1 MGTYLACFG
10 IRARRYLINTV
21 RSPLVRR
28 GSSMQPPEVHLSSC
42 VAGKAQKLSKE
53 ISTQTSFQ
61 DPDKGSNALKVVSN
75 YESGKNQARQHDEKQ
90 GDREKR
96 FTSWADTYYKI
107 DCSIFNSNNCPRLY
121 QPVCGSDGKT
131 YDNLCVFCN
140 TILSNG
146 SLVLRYLGECY

>member
-1 MGTYLACFG
+1 MKPTGLLLFSLLIFFLYSDVVFG
-10 IRARRYLINTV
+10 AEPT
-21 RSPLVRR
+21 
-28 GSSMQPPEVHLSSC
+28 
-42 VAGKAQKLSKE
+42 
-53 ISTQTSFQ
+53 
-61 DPDKGSNALKVVSN
+61 
-75 YESGKNQARQHDEKQ
+75 Q

-140 TILSNG
+140 TILRSNG

>member
-90 GDREKR
+90 
-96 FTSWADTYYKI
+96 I

-140 TILSNG
+140 TILRSNG

>member
-1 MGTYLACFG
+1 MLSLEQSRHSCPSIKGGSLEALQTAERMSTLMSEFG
-10 IRARRYLINTV
+10 
-21 RSPLVRR
+21 
-28 GSSMQPPEVHLSSC
+28 
-42 VAGKAQKLSKE
+42 
-53 ISTQTSFQ
+53 
-61 DPDKGSNALKVVSN
+61 
-75 YESGKNQARQHDEKQ
+75 Q

-140 TILSNG
+140 TILRSNG